1 MKLNESHLKVTFDI
15 NTVAE
20 NMHVELLYSMR
31 LQLEKLKEIKAMC
44 STLNDKLIAD
54 RRIKEL
60 ERFIKATMLLQFEFE
75 DTLKEC
81 R

>member
-1 MKLNESHLKVTFDI
+1 MKLNESHLKTTFDI
-15 NTVAE
+15 NTEAE
-20 NMHVELLYSMR
+20 NMHKELMYSMR
-31 LQLEKLKEIKAMC
+31 EKVEELKEIRAIC

-81 R
+81 K